1 MFLCTF
7 PLIFLLFLILITSN
21 YFDTESSL
29 SRVFGFN
36 NKSNVENLFRIAEN
50 FYFHTLFYGGKMRSN
65 ILASLGDKP
74 YILVFILKTEGEGV
88 SQPQARDWYL
98 PVRNQATRQEM
109 SSGQVS
115 ETPLYLQLLPITHI
129 TS

>member
-7 PLIFLLFLILITSN
+7 PLIFLLFLMLITSN
-21 YFDTESSL
+21 YFDMESSL

-36 NKSNVENLFRIAEN
+36 NKSNVVNLFRIADP
-50 FYFHTLFYGGKMRSN
+50 YLGKMRSN

-74 YILVFILKTEGEGV
+74 YILVFILKTGGEGV

-98 PVRNQATRQEM
+98 PVRNQATQQEM
-109 SSGQVS
+109 SSRQVS

-129 TS
+129 TT